1 MYIFTVILLFVFD
14 FFCFAKADQ
23 FDSFKGFIQ
32 SFSHNSDKSEGEL
45 EELFTTNLLS
55 Q

>member
-14 FFCFAKADQ
+14 FFCFVKADQ
-23 FDSFKGFIQ
+23 FDSFKDFIQ
-32 SFSHNSDKSEGEL
+32 SFSHNGDKSEDEV
-45 EELFTTNLLS
+45 EKLFATNFSS